1 MIYLPVQFYALCP
14 VLSGVI
20 LSFNTKCLIMPR
32 ATLLKDSRLS
42 NTINGTTHLDDAKIN
57 ILLLADDLTIFAL
70 AREDLQKRI
79 SRL

>member
-1 MIYLPVQFYALCP
+1 
-14 VLSGVI
+14 
-20 LSFNTKCLIMPR
+20 MPR